1 MCFESYRNY
10 QLALRTPGISPLSAK
25 LRKQIRQ
32 MPNLRYT
39 ARGRPHILQ
48 RRTMRVENFG
58 VRADFAICP
67 LVATTITWVLNE
79 RKLERLMRHYY

>member
-1 MCFESYRNY
+1 MCFESLFNY
-10 QLALRTPGISPLSAK
+10 QLDLRTPGIRPWSAS

-48 RRTMRVENFG
+48 RRTMRVVNFG

-79 RKLERLMRHYY
+79 RKLERLLRHHY